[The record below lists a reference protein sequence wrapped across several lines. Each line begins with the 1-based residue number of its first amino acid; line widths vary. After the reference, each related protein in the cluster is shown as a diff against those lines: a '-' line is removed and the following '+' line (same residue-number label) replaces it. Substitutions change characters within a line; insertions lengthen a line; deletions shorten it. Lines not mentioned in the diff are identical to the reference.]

1 MKVEIYY
8 VSGKF
13 NVPVLAEVDSNRN
26 SKPNHSRQTNQ
37 EPSKLDKKGGSS
49 RYNFFWFLISMS

>member
-37 EPSKLDKKGGSS
+37 EPSKLDKKGGNS
-49 RYNFFWFLISMS
+49 RYNFFGT

>member
-1 MKVEIYY
+1 MKWRLKYITYQE
-8 VSGKF
+8 SF

-37 EPSKLDKKGGSS
+37 EPSKLDKKGGNS
-49 RYNFFWFLISMS
+49 RYNFFGT